1 MAKIDPYLHQ
11 LVSRGASLLRLDP
24 NDLPMVELPGGHRV
38 TLSVQDLQGPVLDG
52 LAKEIMPEEQL
63 TPYLRG
69 EKVTFEHTLD
79 GQVFQVLCCRTPQ
92 GARLV
97 AARYASHAKG
107 SSASSS
113 LTSLDPLIF
122 RLVNDSGSDL
132 YLNGDELP
140 LVRLNGQLATW
151 SEYGPVPGKQLEELV
166 RSWVP
171 ARIWEAY
178 AAGQDTEF
186 SHNDPALPCRLRVT
200 LLHEQPFPSLAVRVI
215 PRQAPD
221 ADTLGLSG
229 TVRRL
234 ASLNKGLVLLT
245 GPMGSGKSTTQACL
259 LQMAH
264 ATRTG
269 YLVTIQDA
277 IEFEFG
283 QGSLLIRQREVGGD
297 PVRQKQAIAAA
308 LRQAPDI
315 LAVGEIRDAQTL
327 DLALQAVQTGRM
339 VLGTLATASLVDT
352 LFRLAETFPPE
363 HRVRT
368 LARLADA
375 LTAILGHTLLPK
387 IGGGQVV
394 AMESLFNNPALAA
407 LIRDDQ
413 LRELPAAMKR
423 ARYGQLSH
431 NDALVQLIVN
441 AKVEPRDAYLRCQD
455 RESFIAACR
464 EAGVPFDP
472 RSAGTVTED

>member
-1 MAKIDPYLHQ
+1 MAKIDAYLQQ

-52 LAKEIMPEEQL
+52 LAKEILPEEHL
-63 TPYLRG
+63 TSYLRG
-69 EKVTFEHTLD
+69 EKVTFEHTMD
-79 GQVFQVLCCRTPQ
+79 GHVFQVLCCRSPQ
-92 GARLV
+92 GTRLV
-97 AARYASHAKG
+97 AARYGTGAKG
-107 SSASSS
+107 GGTPAT

-132 YLNGDELP
+132 YMNGDELP
-140 LVRLNGQLATW
+140 LVRLNGQLEAW
-151 SEYGPVPGKQLEELV
+151 AEYGTIPGKHLMELV
-166 RSWVP
+166 RAWVP
-171 ARIWEAY
+171 PRIWEAY

-186 SHNDPALPCRLRVT
+186 SHNDPALPCRLRVS
-200 LLHEQPFPSLAVRVI
+200 LLHEQASPCLAVRVI
-215 PRQAPD
+215 PRQVPD

-234 ASLNKGLVLLT
+234 ANLNKGLVLLT

-259 LQMAH
+259 LQLAH
-264 ATRTG
+264 TTRKG
-269 YLVTIQDA
+269 YLITIQDS

-283 QGSLLIRQREVGGD
+283 QGTCLVRQREVGCD
-297 PVRQKQAIAAA
+297 PALQKQAIAAA

-339 VLGTLATASLVDT
+339 VLGTLATASLEDT

-363 HRVRT
+363 HRIRT

-394 AMESLFNNPALAA
+394 AMESLFNNPTLAS
-407 LIRDDQ
+407 LIREDRLSQ
-413 LRELPAAMKR
+413 VPEAMKQ

-455 RESFIAACR
+455 RESFIVACR